1 MKAYLRILKHGKVFR
16 PRLAGA
22 FLLMVCYNLFNVFS
36 LALTIP
42 FLKILFAAPV
52 NTLPAA
58 PAAGSFFSGTYLQ
71 EWLGWQVH
79 YHIYTYG
86 KMDVLYAFCG
96 VLLGMIAL
104 KSFFRYLSLW
114 MMAPIELG
122 VMQILRNDLFRHL
135 SYLPL
140 SFYTRH
146 RRGNLM
152 TLVVNDVQ
160 VVQEAVLGTVI
171 NLLNDPL
178 TMLFLLGTMLFLS
191 WKLTLF
197 TLIVLPL
204 TGLVISRIS
213 KSLKR
218 RARAGQGNLDV
229 LVSYLDEFVGGV
241 RIVKAFAAEQ
251 FVRQR
256 YVAINDTFTRTM
268 TGYRRRE
275 SMASPINEVL
285 SVGVVIILIL
295 YGGSLIV
302 SGDSALGSEEFIGFI
317 VIFSQ
322 FIAPIKTMS
331 GAVSRIQKAVV
342 SYERIRTIL
351 DTDPGS
357 TEQDAGQPVSAFSQE
372 IRLEGVSYQYSP
384 ESKRVL
390 KGIDLTIRKGE
401 TVALVGPS
409 GGGKSTLVDL
419 LSRFHDPTE
428 GRILFDGQDY
438 RSLDPHQLRQRMGI
452 VTQEAILFND
462 TVRHNIAFGRPEVPM
477 AQIEA
482 AARIANAHDFIMG
495 LAQGYDT
502 PVGERG
508 MALSGGQRQRLCIA
522 RAILNEP
529 DILILDEA
537 TSALDSESEKQVQEA
552 LDRVTRDR
560 TSIIIAHRLST
571 ILNADKIVV
580 IVEGDLVEMGTHAE
594 LLAQDGMYAKLY
606 HLQFGTDTP
615 AADDVQG

>member
-1 MKAYLRILKHGKVFR
+1 MKAYLRILRHGRVFR
-16 PRLAGA
+16 PRLAAA
-22 FLLMVCYNLFNVFS
+22 FLLMLLYNVFNVFS

-42 FLKILFAAPV
+42 FLKILFASDTAAA
-52 NTLPAA
+52 LPH
-58 PAAGSFFSGTYLQ
+58 PGDGSFFSSEYTQ
-71 EWLGWQVH
+71 HWMSWQVQH
-79 YHIYTYG
+79 NIQLYG
-86 KMDVLYAFCG
+86 KMQVLYAFCA
-96 VLLGMIAL
+96 VLLGMIIL
-104 KSFFRYLSLW
+104 KSIFRYLSLW
-114 MMAPIELG
+114 IMAPIELG
-122 VMQILRNDLFRHL
+122 VMQILRNDIFRHL

-160 VVQEAVLGTVI
+160 VVQEAVLGTII
-171 NLLNDPL
+171 NLINDPL

-218 RARAGQGNLDV
+218 RARSGQGSLDT
-229 LVSYLDEFVGGV
+229 LVGYLDEFVGGI

-251 FVRQR
+251 FVRNR
-256 YVAINDTFTRTM
+256 YQAINHRFTRTM
-268 TGYRRRE
+268 TGFRRRE
-275 SMASPINEVL
+275 GMASPLNEVL
-285 SVGVVIILIL
+285 SVGVVIIIIL
-295 YGGSLIV
+295 YGGSLIM
-302 SGDSALGSEEFIGFI
+302 SGNSPLGSEEFIGFI

-322 FIAPIKTMS
+322 FIAPLKTVS
-331 GAVSRIQKAVV
+331 NAVSRIQKAVV
-342 SYERIRTIL
+342 SYERIRGIL
-351 DTDPGS
+351 DQDAGR
-357 TEQDAGQPVSAFSQE
+357 TEQDGGQPVTTFQE
-372 IRLEGVSYQYSP
+372 EIFLEKVSYQYAP
-384 ESKRVL
+384 DSKRVL

-428 GRILFDGQDY
+428 GRILLDGTDY
-438 RSLDPHQLRQRMGI
+438 RQLDPHQLRQRMGI

-462 TVRHNIAFGRPEVPM
+462 TIRNNIAFGRPDIPQ

-482 AARIANAHDFIMG
+482 AARIANAHGFITQLEG
-495 LAQGYDT
+495 GYEAMA
-502 PVGERG
+502 GERG

-522 RAILNEP
+522 RAILHEP

-537 TSALDSESEKQVQEA
+537 TSALDSESEKLVQEA

-580 IVEGDLVEMGTHAE
+580 IVEGDMVEVGTHAQ
-594 LLAQDGMYAKLY
+594 LLAQEGMYARLY
-606 HLQFGTDTP
+606 HLQFGNGEAPGD
-615 AADDVQG
+615 ASQG